1 MPHMRWLFRKLDSL
15 VAAMFAALG
24 GIAASQ
30 FLAFLQQYRQ
40 RLGGRLEEAEAN
52 YLLIRDGTLYRAVDE
67 STRAQLAEA
76 AQARVE
82 VLATAY
88 DAIDAADPFAKPF
101 VFLRH
106 IDGEIARTAFAAFQP
121 ALPLDPVSLAY
132 GGAGLGLTWIV
143 YELLKAPVALAIA
156 GRRGGRDKKGR
167 GNGPGP

>member
-1 MPHMRWLFRKLDSL
+1 MPQMRWLLRKIDSL

-67 STRAQLAEA
+67 STRAQLAAA
-76 AQARVE
+76 AQARVDA
-82 VLATAY
+82 LAGAH
-88 DAIDAADPFAKPF
+88 DAIAAADPFAKPF

-106 IDGEIARTAFAAFQP
+106 IDGEIARATFETFQP
-121 ALPLDPVSLAY
+121 ALPLDAVSLAY
-132 GGAGLGLTWIV
+132 GGAGLLLTWIL
-143 YELLKAPVALAIA
+143 YELLKAPVAVAIS
-156 GRRGGRDKKGR
+156 GRRK
-167 GNGPGP
+167 